1 MNTAKKR
8 QSYSARGVNNGGA
21 GRPPWTTPS
30 PGKIIN
36 IDPDLSIRFLKTTV
50 LPDFSGVSGATS
62 LFG

>member
-1 MNTAKKR
+1 MA
-8 QSYSARGVNNGGA
+8 VPGA
-21 GRPPWTTPS
+21 PPWTTPS